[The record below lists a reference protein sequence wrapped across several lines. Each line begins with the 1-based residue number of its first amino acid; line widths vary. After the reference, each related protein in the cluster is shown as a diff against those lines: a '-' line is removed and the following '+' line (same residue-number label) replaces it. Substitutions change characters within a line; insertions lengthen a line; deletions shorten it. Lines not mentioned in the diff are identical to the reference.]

1 MISDLHFLR
10 PWWLMALILPPAV
23 IWLSSQTLDIRRRW
37 SGLIA
42 PHLLDSLLVEPDQ
55 RGNLRPAWLL
65 AIVLGLSILGVAGPT
80 WQHEAPPFLADTAAL
95 VIAVDLSPTM
105 DAIDISPSRIER
117 AKLKIHDILATRQGA
132 RTGVVAYA
140 GTAHLVVPL
149 TDDNE
154 LIETYTDALATRIMP
169 KPGKDTSAALHLA
182 DSLMKAEGTPGTILL
197 LTDGI
202 EEAAEA
208 AANQIDSNL
217 LVLGFGT
224 AAGGAV
230 KAADSDASSRD
241 TAEALHSSLDLGAL
255 RDITGRMGAKVATMT
270 DDDADVR
277 WIALNIQANFI
288 RQNTVNG
295 DRWRDF
301 GWWLVVP
308 AVLAFALSFRRGW
321 VVKLAAL
328 VLAMRLIAPIDAQAA
343 GLADM
348 WLTSDQQ
355 GRLAF
360 ERGQFER
367 AASLFRDPN
376 WRGVALY
383 RAGRYQ
389 QASKAFAMSDTAEA
403 QYNRGNCL
411 VHTGEFDEAI
421 AAYNKAL
428 EKRKPWPEAEAN
440 LAVAE
445 LLKKKQ
451 QEDDEEAQEPNEK
464 PDSIQFDDK
473 GKRGKAGVINMA
485 EQTSEMW
492 IRNIA
497 VSPADLMARK
507 FALEDRGAP

>member
-10 PWWLMALILPPAV
+10 PWWLMALIVPLVV
-23 IWLSSQTLDIRRRW
+23 IWLSSRTLDIRRRW
-37 SGLIA
+37 SSMIA
-42 PHLLDSLLVEPDQ
+42 PHLLDKLLVEPDQ

-65 AIVLGLSILGVAGPT
+65 AIVLGLSILGLAGPT

-105 DAIDISPSRIER
+105 DAVDISPSRIER

-132 RTGVVAYA
+132 RTGVIAYA

-149 TDDNE
+149 TDDNA
-154 LIETYTDALATRIMP
+154 LIETYTDALATGIMP
-169 KPGKDTSAALHLA
+169 KPGKDTSAALNLA
-182 DSLMKAEGTPGTILL
+182 GGLMKAEGGPGTILL
-197 LTDGI
+197 LTDGV
-202 EEAAEA
+202 EKAAEA
-208 AANQIDSNL
+208 AAKQIDSNL
-217 LVLGFGT
+217 LILGFGT
-224 AAGGAV
+224 EAGGV
-230 KAADSDASSRD
+230 VDSAGGRAFSPDGGKRLNSA
-241 TAEALHSSLDLGAL
+241 LDLGAL
-255 RDITGRMGAKVATMT
+255 RGTATGMGAEVATMT

-277 WIALNIQANFI
+277 WIAENIQANFI
-288 RQNTVNG
+288 RQNTGSG
-295 DRWRDF
+295 DRWRDL

-308 AVLAFALSFRRGW
+308 TVLAFALSFRRGW
-321 VVKLAAL
+321 VVKVAIV
-328 VLAMRLIAPIDAQAA
+328 VLTMRLIVPTEARAA
-343 GLADM
+343 DFADM

-355 GRLAF
+355 GQLAF

-367 AASLFRDPN
+367 AASLFKDPN
-376 WRGVALY
+376 WKGVALY
-383 RAGRYQ
+383 RAGRYR
-389 QASKAFAMSDTAEA
+389 QASQAFAMSDTAEA
-403 QYNRGNCL
+403 WYNQGNCL

-421 AAYNKAL
+421 AAYHKAL
-428 EKRKPWPEAEAN
+428 EKRKAWPEAEAN
-440 LAVAE
+440 LAIAE

-473 GKRGKAGVINMA
+473 GKRGKAGMIDMA

-507 FALEDRGAP
+507 FALEDRGAR

>member
-23 IWLSSQTLDIRRRW
+23 IWLSAQTLDIRRRW

-42 PHLLDSLLVEPDQ
+42 PHLLDSLLVESDQ
-55 RGNLRPAWLL
+55 RSNLRPAWLL
-65 AIVLGLSILGVAGPT
+65 AIVLGLSILGLAGPT
-80 WQHEAPPFLADTAAL
+80 WQREAPPFLADTAAL

-105 DAIDISPSRIER
+105 DAVDISPSRIER
-117 AKLKIHDILATRQGA
+117 AKLKIRDILATRQGA

-149 TDDNE
+149 TDDND

-169 KPGKDTSAALHLA
+169 KPGKDTSAALNLA

-202 EEAAEA
+202 EEGADA

-217 LVLGFGT
+217 LVLGFGI
-224 AAGGAV
+224 GGAM
-230 KAADSDASSRD
+230 KAAVSDSSSPDA
-241 TAEALHSSLDLGAL
+241 AEAPHSSLDLDAL
-255 RDITGRMGAKVATMT
+255 RDMTRKMGAKVATMT
-270 DDDADVR
+270 DNDADVR

-301 GWWLVVP
+301 GWWFMTP
-308 AVLAFALSFRRGW
+308 AVIAFALSFRRGW
-321 VVKLAAL
+321 VVKVAAL
-328 VLAMRLIAPIDAQAA
+328 VLAMRLIAPIDVQAA

-389 QASKAFAMSDTAEA
+389 QAWKAFAMSDTADA
-403 QYNRGNCL
+403 WYNQGNCL
-411 VHTGEFDEAI
+411 IHTGEFDEAI
-421 AAYNKAL
+421 AAYHKAL